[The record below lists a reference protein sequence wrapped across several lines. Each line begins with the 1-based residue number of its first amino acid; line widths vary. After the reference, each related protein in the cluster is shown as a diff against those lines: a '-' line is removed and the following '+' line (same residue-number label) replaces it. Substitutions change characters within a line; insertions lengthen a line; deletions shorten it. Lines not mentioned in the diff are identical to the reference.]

1 MKSYIRF
8 LSRNKLYTA
17 IEVAGL
23 SIALAFVVFI
33 ATFVAGEFGYDSAL
47 KNTDDIY
54 LAHAESFPIMSYT
67 VGDVLKES
75 YPEVEEVCRF
85 ISTNVLAGLAME
97 VTVGEETVP
106 QKAIIADTNFFRFF
120 TFPFVEG
127 SAEDALAERDAVVV
141 SESFANIHF
150 PDSSPVGQRIM
161 VTIRNDKRDLT
172 ITGVFKD
179 FKRSVFP
186 ETEIIYGIQHV
197 KDFYPNLVREGNG
210 TAVNFFRL
218 APGTDIAGLQ
228 EKAFEKLQQA
238 DILYNCG
245 LFKKFLLSPFRQIHY
260 GVTEQHVPFV
270 GIINLNF
277 VLLFAAA
284 GILLLVFAV
293 LNYISLTVAQIG
305 FRVRE
310 MATRRLLGE
319 QKWEIV
325 LRYFKEALLLTVL
338 SFAIALLL
346 IETMGPYAKVLLGKE
361 VNLMENLTP
370 GLIVALVAS
379 VFAVSFLAGAVP
391 AVLVSRYQPIDVVKG
406 VFGGSSRMA
415 LGKVF
420 LWVQNVVAIA
430 TLCVAFAMTLQL
442 KHLLS
447 RDSGYQRDNIV
458 EVSGAQRGSQ
468 YLVDE
473 LLQLPFVEAVG
484 RVQAAPANNNVSGMG
499 LTYKGEHV
507 QMEMSY
513 CDSAAFRILGF
524 AVLSTNPSVGQRD
537 NTFWLTEGAM
547 KTLGLDYNSE
557 TVVFDGR
564 EPVGISGVIKD
575 FQKGNRSMEDCA
587 SSNMVWQNMEY
598 TENNFSWLRNIII
611 KVVGDED
618 EAVAKLKEF
627 YAQHAPDSR
636 IFVVSQNET
645 YRGFYT
651 VEENNLKLIGIFTF
665 LVIMLSAMA
674 MLAMSTYYAKNEARN
689 WSVRKVFGCS
699 RSQVFANMVM
709 GFLKVIA
716 VAAVMAVPLGW
727 FIVDGWLA
735 GYSYRIGN
743 QWWLY
748 ATALLT
754 VAFIAIVSISWQ
766 AVRLM
771 NSNPI
776 KELKQS

>member
-8 LSRNKLYTA
+8 LSHNKLYSV

-33 ATFVAGEFGYDSAL
+33 ATFVAGELGYDSAL
-47 KNTDDIY
+47 KNTDNIY

-75 YPEVEEVCRF
+75 YPEVEDVCRF
-85 ISTNVLAGLAME
+85 VSTSILAGVAME
-97 VTVGEETVP
+97 VTVGEETLP

-120 TFPFVEG
+120 TFPFVVG
-127 SAEDALAERDAVVV
+127 AAEDALVEKDAVVV

-150 PDSSPVGQRIM
+150 PDRSPIGQRVMI
-161 VTIRNDKRDLT
+161 TIRNDRRDLT
-172 ITGVFKD
+172 IIGVFKD
-179 FKRSVFP
+179 FKRTVFP
-186 ETEIIYGIQHV
+186 ETDIIYGIHHV
-197 KDFYPNLVREGNG
+197 KDFYPNLVRTGNG

-218 APGTDIAGLQ
+218 AQGTDIAQLQ
-228 EKAFEKLQQA
+228 EKATEKLKVE
-238 DILYNCG
+238 DVLYNCG
-245 LFKKFLLSPFRQIHY
+245 LFKKFILSPFSQIHY
-260 GVTEQHVPFV
+260 GVSEQHFPFV

-346 IETMGPYAKVLLGKE
+346 IEAMGPYAKELLGKE
-361 VNLMENLTP
+361 VDLMSNLTP
-370 GLIVALVAS
+370 GVVVALVAS

-391 AVLVSRYQPIDVVKG
+391 AVLVSRYQPIEVVKG
-406 VFGGSSRMA
+406 VFAGGNRMA

-442 KHLLS
+442 KHLLG

-458 EVSGAQRGSQ
+458 EVSGAQRGSE

-484 RVQAAPANNNVSGMG
+484 RVQAAPVNNNVSGMG
-499 LTYKGEHV
+499 LTYKGEQV
-507 QMEMSY
+507 QLEMSY

-524 AVLSTNPSVGQRD
+524 AVLSVNPSVGQRD

-557 TVVFDGR
+557 SVVFDGQ
-564 EPVGISGVIKD
+564 EPIGINGVIKD

-587 SSNMVWQNMEY
+587 SSNMIWQTMEY
-598 TENNFSWLRNIII
+598 SENRFSWLRNIVV
-611 KVVGDED
+611 KVIGDED

-627 YAQHAPDSR
+627 YAQQAPDSR
-636 IFVVSQNET
+636 ITVVSQNET
-645 YRGFYT
+645 YRGFFT

-674 MLAMSTYYAKNEARN
+674 MLAMSTYYARNEARN

-699 RSQVFANMVM
+699 REEVFANMVL
-709 GFLKVIA
+709 GFLKVVA
-716 VAAVMAVPLGW
+716 VAAVIAVPLGW

-735 GYSYRIGN
+735 GYSYRIFN
-743 QWWLY
+743 HWWLY
-748 ATALLT
+748 ALALLVIAV
-754 VAFIAIVSISWQ
+754 VAVVSISWQ
-766 AVRLM
+766 AVKLM